1 MNPTSG
7 GWVILVSLI
16 FAMVLMV
23 VHLPASWPDWLG
35 WIRPNWL
42 LLVLFFWVVE
52 LPHRIGLIAT
62 WVVGL
67 LVDALLAHPLGL
79 NGFVLAAT
87 TYVAWR
93 FYERLRMYSV
103 VQQCGV
109 LFVMIFV
116 AQLLQATVIG
126 VAHERLWNWSLL
138 LVPLASVLMWPLVY
152 LILLRIR
159 VAVRVE

>member
-1 MNPTSG
+1 MNPTRG
-7 GWVILVSLI
+7 GWVILVSLLV
-16 FAMVLMV
+16 AMVLMV
-23 VHLPASWPDWLG
+23 VHLPESWPGWLG
-35 WIRPNWL
+35 WIRPHWL

-52 LPHRIGLIAT
+52 LPHRIGLIAI
-62 WVVGL
+62 WIVGL

-109 LFVMIFV
+109 LFVLIFV
-116 AQLLQATVIG
+116 AQLLQVLVIG
-126 VAHERLWNWSLL
+126 VQHEREWNWSLL
-138 LVPLASVLMWPLVY
+138 LVPLVSTLMWPLVY
-152 LILLRIR
+152 LVLLRIR